1 MRKPDVFVASKAVPL
16 LITAVFKQNSL
27 ILRDWFGFF
36 IARLADGTKVYS
48 SPISWHVFQC
58 GKQKLHCLQG
68 FVEASFLDYRET
80 SSLQRLLIEIRGSF
94 NSNTS

>member
-16 LITAVFKQNSL
+16 LTTAVFEHNSL

-36 IARLADGTKVYS
+36 NAKLADGTKVYS
-48 SPISWHVFQC
+48 SPISWHVFQW

-68 FVEASFLDYRET
+68 FVQEGFLDYRKT
-80 SSLQRLLIEIRGSF
+80 SSLQRLLIEIRGSI
-94 NSNTS
+94 NLNPS